1 MKPVKPMLV
10 LSLVALL
17 AGCATVAPSVPEGY
31 KGAVVRLEDTGY
43 PDGSSKAAFFV
54 ALSIDGID
62 INNSLRQTR
71 MASSGQGFYLSPRY
85 IVRDVPVRPM
95 KVKLTGTHQTGA
107 PIHEIAARMAGT
119 FFSVEGTVDFKPV
132 EGKYYSVNGELKKEQ
147 SCVWI
152 EEAASKELSTEKVCT
167 K

>member
-1 MKPVKPMLV
+1 MKPVKPMLA

-31 KGAVVRLEDTGY
+31 KGPVVRLEDTGY
-43 PDGSSKAAFFV
+43 PDGSGKAAFFA

-62 INNSLRQTR
+62 IDNSLRQTR
-71 MASSGQGFYLSPRY
+71 MASSGQGFHLSPRH

-95 KVKLTGTHQTGA
+95 KVKLTGTHQTAA
-107 PIHEIAARMAGT
+107 PIHEMAARMAGT

-152 EEAASKELSTEKVCT
+152 EDAHSKELRTEKVCT